1 MTRTKRFI
9 ISLIVKVE
17 FEIQRI
23 ISLGHTNLLLIVK
36 IFSVIHSLR
45 FISTPQEN
53 DTEEEYDDHD
63 KAKEQLIETITWRD
77 LEAGNGVPENIL
89 RIYEYFGGNS
99 VHKTDK
105 EGREFTLKERDIMIP
120 KG

>member
-53 DTEEEYDDHD
+53 DTELNLESRDQVIKKFRELLG
-63 KAKEQLIETITWRD
+63 KSMTTI
-77 LEAGNGVPENIL
+77 P
-89 RIYEYFGGNS
+89 
-99 VHKTDK
+99 
-105 EGREFTLKERDIMIP
+105 
-120 KG
+120 